1 MRKPLFPLALLCAL
15 AAKGQQVVIHHDL
28 IQQATTNT
36 ASKVALHGQYRQ
48 KLTQIEEHRKGILT
62 HVTTVEEVHR
72 RMFNTLSNVDGA
84 LRNGRTLW
92 YISQKVPQI
101 FTNLKTA
108 AVLAKDKPYL
118 VQMLANHSKLMI
130 GRVSRL
136 QQYLQNVVLQNDPQV
151 LINPIQREKMV
162 HEVYTDINIIHS
174 VSQSMVSL
182 FKLYNLQ
189 DAVEAV
195 VPLRMYYNMDRI
207 LVEDIIR
214 KTKF

>member
-1 MRKPLFPLALLCAL
+1 MSKLLFPLALAL
-15 AAKGQQVVIHHDL
+15 SSVVTAQRVVIHQDL
-28 IQQATTNT
+28 IQQSTANT
-36 ASKVALHGQYRQ
+36 AFKVALHSQYRD
-48 KLTQIEEHRKGILT
+48 KLAQVEENRKGILT

-72 RMFNTLSNVDGA
+72 RVFNTLTNVDGA

-92 YISQKVPQI
+92 YIGQKVPQI

-118 VQMLANHSKLMI
+118 VHLLASHSQLIM
-130 GRVSRL
+130 GRVGRL
-136 QQYLQNVVLQNDPQV
+136 QQYLQELVLQNDPQV

-162 HEVYTDINIIHS
+162 HEVYTDISIIHS
-174 VSQSMVSL
+174 VSNSMVSM

-189 DAVEAV
+189 DAVEKI
-195 VPLRMYYNMDRI
+195 VPLKMYYNMDRT
-207 LVEDIIR
+207 LVQDIMR